1 MDDFE
6 TWWKQY
12 PRKVA
17 KGDARRAW
25 AQTAKIRPPIAE
37 LMKAL
42 YAARAS
48 KQWQKDAGEYIPYP
62 ATYLRGERWS
72 DEYEVDLSKL
82 DSATGRVCAYCAKP
96 SVGSVNG
103 RYHCAQHGELA
114 MDGVAAN
121 VVNIKAA

>member
-12 PRKVA
+12 PKKLA

-25 AQTAKIRPPIAE
+25 MQTEKIRPPMPE

-48 KQWQKDAGEYIPYP
+48 KQWLKDSGDFIPYP

-72 DEYEVDLSKL
+72 DEYEVDLGNMNSK
-82 DSATGRVCAYCAKP
+82 TGKVCAYCGK
-96 SVGSVNG
+96 SSTGSVNG
-103 RYHCAQHGELA
+103 RWHCDDHSQLA
-114 MDGVAAN
+114 MDNVKSN